1 MQEFLEYWAAHPG
14 QQDDGKA
21 LYDKYQ
27 RAQAAVEGSR
37 RKTLKYIIPV
47 NGSKGWHPGFDP
59 EATAEIV
66 ALAAEIEAANST
78 LKSISQDIE
87 EFMAAVGGPVVS
99 VLATKRAEVMRHL
112 ADGRYKAKAAGI
124 KAGNRYPN
132 LSPAEIRMQ
141 DEVMRADIAFE
152 EIREK
157 LEPELTDL
165 EARIHKAHEIAM
177 R

>member
-1 MQEFLEYWAAHPG
+1 MATQAGWTRADELLLRRNRNARISGILGCPPGAAG
-14 QQDDGKA
+14 
-21 LYDKYQ
+21 
-27 RAQAAVEGSR
+27 R
-37 RKTLKYIIPV
+37 RESTVRQIP
-47 NGSKGWHPGFDP
+47 
-59 EATAEIV
+59 A
-66 ALAAEIEAANST
+66 ST
-78 LKSISQDIE
+78 
-87 EFMAAVGGPVVS
+87 G
-99 VLATKRAEVMRHL
+99 
-112 ADGRYKAKAAGI
+112 GRYKAKAAGI